1 MKFLLTIL
9 LVTISI
15 SFAYADKWEYLG
27 NTRSGDN
34 FYLDKSSIKKKDNL
48 GYVTEKQVFNF
59 PQISRDGNIY
69 DQTILFKIY
78 DCSNKNF
85 TIKKVTGQDNK
96 GNPVFNEN
104 FDKYYEGNPSKKW
117 LKVSP
122 SSIFFKS
129 YETACK

>member
-1 MKFLLTIL
+1 MKIFLTML

-15 SFAYADKWEYLG
+15 SLAYADKWEYLG

-59 PQISRDGNIY
+59 QQISRDGNIY

-78 DCSNKNF
+78 NCSNMKF
-85 TIKKVTGQDNK
+85 TIKEVMGQDTK
-96 GNPVFNEN
+96 GNTLFTEN
-104 FDKYYEGNPSKKW
+104 FEKYYEGNPSKRW
-117 LKVSP
+117 LKVGP
-122 SSIFFKS
+122 SSIFLKS
-129 YETACK
+129 YEMACK